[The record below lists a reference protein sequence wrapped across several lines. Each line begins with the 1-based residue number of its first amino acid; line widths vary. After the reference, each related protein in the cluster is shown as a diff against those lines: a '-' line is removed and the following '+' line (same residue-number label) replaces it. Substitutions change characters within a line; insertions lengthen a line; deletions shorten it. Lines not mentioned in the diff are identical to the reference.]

1 MKTAM
6 QELIEYLDDTIS
18 VSIKQKFLEKEK
30 EQIIDDFET
39 GKENAQ
45 YSIKN
50 PDKYIIG
57 ELYYNKKYNYKP
69 ETI

>member
-45 YSIKN
+45 YSITN

>member
-6 QELIEYLDDTIS
+6 QELIEYLDDTLPK
-18 VSIKQKFLEKEK
+18 SIKEQYLQKEK

-45 YSIKN
+45 YSINN
-50 PDKYIIG
+50 PNKYIIG
-57 ELYYNKKYNYKP
+57 EFYYNQKYNQ
-69 ETI
+69 